1 MSTDARL
8 SVFLDDDGEVFSG
21 VQQGQYLWQ
30 PDPFDVETLN
40 APARRAFHRLL
51 TRASAATPPGSG
63 KLLLLLGESGSGKT
77 HLVRAFR
84 NHAHGQRK
92 GFVGYMPMTVDES
105 NYDRYV
111 LNNLITSLEQ
121 PYDLSVDD
129 DSGLMRLSDALME
142 HCRSAFAPLIPDEKV
157 LEEDELHGT
166 IHSVADELLADPRF
180 RSVEVDL
187 LRALLYLQRKD
198 PRINRQVFHWLRCE
212 ERSASDRKLIG
223 DLVPRRGD
231 DAHSRMVEQLGRVMD
246 ALGHALVVC
255 VDQVEDLSDFEQ
267 RPQME
272 TSFRR
277 AMASLISI
285 TNKVRRAVVVVCCL
299 SDYWVK
305 MRPQLLL
312 PMIDRIENDPEPVTL
327 ERTVTADIARDIAV
341 RRLRALYEPRG
352 ATFDPADPTYP
363 FPTAGF
369 EALSGQRPRDVLN
382 TCRRYR
388 DRAIQDQRL
397 PAEFP
402 LPEAHPIQGKTP
414 PVRPP
419 VLEDVEQEW
428 TNFRARF
435 SPILPE
441 EPADITALLAWAV
454 EVSGDELGGT
464 QRFTAKKRDDEVLD
478 VGIQPQ
484 GEKLVVA
491 LCEMDPRGGGLARQL
506 QRAIKAAAGSTP
518 VIIRTSEFPAT
529 TGTKV
534 AEQIA
539 LLFKKGGR
547 RVVVGDSELRD
558 LVTLREFRTLNEG
571 KPSFREWSQTL
582 RPVSR
587 MKAVGDMLGLH
598 LRSGATP
605 SAPRLPPPAPVPVAK
620 PTGRASTSQSTLF
633 NDAQVSVPNSGKKTS
648 KTTPSHRDGATS
660 STTTRGTTS
669 AGLSQPSAG
678 ATDAGEF
685 RLTAV
690 SAILTSSHSDK
701 PASRPGGFEPQGV
714 ASNGTSP
721 PSASPTGHPGL
732 PRDGSPPSASPRG
745 GPAAHRAGMPPPSTE
760 ELAMDGLRFDDVT
773 GAELLP
779 LERGANRES
788 DAKVPGLRPRVPTP
802 PKVTPVPRAALTGPV
817 RLGVTEGIRSQ
828 PVFVEP
834 LELTR
839 HSAFL
844 GGSGSGKTTLALN
857 MLEQLLLRG
866 IPVILVDRKGDLAA
880 YARAEAWDEPLE
892 DAALLERRRLLK
904 ERVDVA
910 LYTPGRSD
918 GRPLAIPVVPH
929 GLEALPV
936 EEQEQGVQQA
946 ADAIAGMLDYKSSP
960 NDKAARALLAQAL
973 RLLVQQPLDRELTL
987 EVVQQFVASQDP
999 ALIQEAGG
1007 LSAKTYDKLAMDLE
1021 VLRLNLRSLLSSGGE
1036 RLDLDELLG
1045 RGASAV
1051 PGRTRLS
1058 IISTKFLGDNNR
1070 ILFWVSQLLLET
1082 HRWASQHPSSQ
1093 LQAVLLFDEA
1103 DVYLPATSKPAT
1115 KEPMESLL
1123 KRARS
1128 AGVGIMLATQS
1139 PGDLDYKCRE
1149 NVLTWS
1155 VGKIKED
1162 NALKKL
1168 RPLFSDAR
1176 VDADARLPSQKQG
1189 QFHVLRDGKVEQLK
1203 ADRSVIRTAQLS
1215 EDEILR
1221 LARAARPPKPGGAR

>member
-1 MSTDARL
+1 MSQDARL
-8 SVFLDDDGEVFSG
+8 AVFLSDDGEVFSG
-21 VQQGQYLWQ
+21 VQQGQNLWQ

-40 APARRAFHRLL
+40 APARRAFQRLL
-51 TRASAATPPGSG
+51 ARASAATRPDSG

-111 LNNLITSLEQ
+111 LNNLISSLEH
-121 PYDLSVDD
+121 PYDLSGDD

-166 IHSVADELLADPRF
+166 IHSVADELLADARF
-180 RSVEVDL
+180 RNVDVDV

-198 PRINRQVFHWLRCE
+198 PRITRQVFHWLRCE

-223 DLVPRRGD
+223 ELVPRTAD

-255 VDQVEDLSDFEQ
+255 VDQVEDMSDFEQ
-267 RPQME
+267 RSQME

-277 AMASLISI
+277 AMASLIAI
-285 TNKVRRAVVVVCCL
+285 TSRVPRAVVVVCCL
-299 SDYWVK
+299 SDYWEK

-327 ERTVTADIARDIAV
+327 ERTVTAAVARDIAA
-341 RRLRALYEPRG
+341 RRLRELYVPRG
-352 ATFDPADPTYP
+352 ATFDPTDPTAP
-363 FPTAGF
+363 FPSAGF
-369 EALSGQRPRDVLN
+369 EALAGQRPRDVLN
-382 TCRRYR
+382 ACRRYR
-388 DRAIQDQRL
+388 ERAIQDQRL
-397 PAEFP
+397 PSEFP
-402 LPEAHPIQGKTP
+402 LPETRPNPLP
-414 PVRPP
+414 PRTVRPP
-419 VLEDVEQEW
+419 VIEDVEQEW
-428 TNFRARF
+428 INFRARF
-435 SPILPE
+435 TPE
-441 EPADITALLAWAV
+441 VPVEPADITALLAWAAG
-454 EVSGDELGGT
+454 VSGEELGGT
-464 QRFTAKKRDDEVLD
+464 QRFTVEPRNDEVMD
-478 VGIQPQ
+478 VGVQPHGEKFVVSLCEGNPQ
-484 GEKLVVA
+484 GGA
-491 LCEMDPRGGGLARQL
+491 LARQL
-506 QRAIKAAAGSTP
+506 GKALEASAGRTP
-518 VIIRTSEFPAT
+518 VIVRTSEFPSASAK
-529 TGTKV
+529 KV
-534 AEQIA
+534 TEQLT
-539 LLFKKGGR
+539 LLIKKGGR
-547 RVVVGDSELRD
+547 RVVVGNSELRD
-558 LVTLREFRTLNEG
+558 LVTLREFRVQNET
-571 KPSFREWSQTL
+571 KPAFQEWSQTL
-582 RPVSR
+582 RPVTR
-587 MKAVGDMLGLH
+587 MKAVGDLLGLH
-598 LRSGATP
+598 LRHAALA
-605 SAPRLPPPAPVPVAK
+605 APRVAAMPE
-620 PTGRASTSQSTLF
+620 PTGPTPIPQNGKGASTRQTALF
-633 NDAQVSVPNSGKKTS
+633 NDAQVSGPASGKKATRS
-648 KTTPSHRDGATS
+648 PTPSRRDSTASATITVATAATETEAADPGELRLSVAAPMLS
-660 STTTRGTTS
+660 S
-669 AGLSQPSAG
+669 
-678 ATDAGEF
+678 
-685 RLTAV
+685 
-690 SAILTSSHSDK
+690 SS
-701 PASRPGGFEPQGV
+701 PVRP
-714 ASNGTSP
+714 TSP
-721 PSASPTGHPGL
+721 TVAAAPRREQVLTTGT
-732 PRDGSPPSASPRG
+732 
-745 GPAAHRAGMPPPSTE
+745 GP
-760 ELAMDGLRFDDVT
+760 LAPATLQTLRFDEVT
-773 GAELLP
+773 GAERPPSPGVPPSKTPRFDEVTGTDRPSSTAAP
-779 LERGANRES
+779 LERSALPT
-788 DAKVPGLRPRVPTP
+788 VPGLKPRVLTP
-802 PKVTPVPRAALTGPV
+802 PRGTPVPREVLTGPL
-817 RLGVTEGIRSQ
+817 RLGMTEGLRSQ
-828 PVFVEP
+828 PVLVDQ
-834 LELTR
+834 LDLTR

-844 GGSGSGKTTLALN
+844 GGTGSGKTTLALN

-880 YARAEAWDEPLE
+880 YARPESWDEPLE
-892 DAALLERRRLLK
+892 DAALIERRRLLR

-929 GLEALPV
+929 GLETLPV

-946 ADAIAGMLDYKSSP
+946 ADAIAGMLEYKSSP

-973 RLLVQQPLDRELTL
+973 RLLVQQPLGHELTL
-987 EVVQQFVASQDP
+987 EVVQQFVASQDS
-999 ALIQEAGG
+999 ALLQEAGG

-1021 VLRLNLRSLLSSGGE
+1021 VLRLNLRSLLNSGGE

-1045 RGASAV
+1045 RGASGV

-1082 HRWASQHPSSQ
+1082 HRWASQHPSGQ

-1103 DVYLPATSKPAT
+1103 DLYLPATSKPAT

-1128 AGVGIMLATQS
+1128 AGVGVMLATQS
-1139 PGDLDYKCRE
+1139 PGDLDYRCRE

-1155 VGKIKED
+1155 VGKVKEE

-1168 RPLFSDAR
+1168 RPMFSEAR

-1203 ADRSVIRTAQLS
+1203 ADRSVIRTVQLS

-1221 LARAARPPKPGGAR
+1221 LARATRPPKPGGPR